1 LGREPAESQASIRLT
16 KPAALR
22 VEHKLEAFSS
32 DRPQLDDWLKKRALA
47 ANEAG
52 TARTFVVC
60 RGPANVVGYISL
72 CAGSVQHD
80 GAPGS
85 LRRNAPDPI
94 PVIIL
99 ARLAVSVDE
108 QGSGLGKALLADA
121 MKRAAKAS
129 AIIGA
134 RALVVHALDDK
145 AARFYERHGFS
156 KLRGETYF
164 VAMKTIV
171 GGL

>member
-1 LGREPAESQASIRLT
+1 MGREPTESQAPARLT

-22 VEHKLEAFSS
+22 ASHYLEAFDSG
-32 DRPQLDDWLKKRALA
+32 RPQLDEWLKKRALA
-47 ANEAG
+47 ANDAG

-60 RGPANVVGYISL
+60 RNLSNAVGYVSL
-72 CAGSVQHD
+72 CAGSIRHE

-99 ARLAVSVDE
+99 ARFAVSREV
-108 QGSGLGKALLADA
+108 QGRGLGKALLADA
-121 MKRAAKAS
+121 MKRAVKAS

-134 RALVVHALDDK
+134 RALVVHALDET

-156 KLRGETYF
+156 KLTGETYF
-164 VAMKTIV
+164 IAMKTIV
-171 GGL
+171 SGL

>member
-1 LGREPAESQASIRLT
+1 MGREPTESQATARLT

-22 VEHKLEAFSS
+22 AGHNLEAFNSG
-32 DRPQLDDWLKKRALA
+32 RPQLDDWLKKRALA

-52 TARTFVVC
+52 SARTFVIC
-60 RGPANVVGYISL
+60 RNALNVVGYSSL
-72 CAGSVQHD
+72 CAGSVQHE
-80 GAPGS
+80 GAPGA

-94 PVIIL
+94 PVIVL
-99 ARLAVSVDE
+99 ARLAVLSEE

-134 RALVVHALDDK
+134 RALVVHALDES

-156 KLRGETYF
+156 KLKGETYF
-164 VAMKTIV
+164 IAIKTIV